1 MQQIREFER
10 ARAAAFMAPTIFI
23 ATSPFGTTTTLGHS
37 SYRGAADLHAIFM
50 SNISNDSAAA
60 RSGKQEEF

>member
-23 ATSPFGTTTTLGHS
+23 ATSPFGTTTLGHS

-50 SNISNDSAAA
+50 SNISNDSAA